1 MQVMSSHLFY
11 NLMTAAV
18 VVNTLIW
25 GPLIAFTVRRES
37 DILGY
42 KHIHFE
48 SQCPESELKLLA
60 CVHSPRPVATMI
72 GLIATCK
79 GSDNV
84 AITPYLM
91 HLIELPEKS
100 KTKILLYHQ
109 KEEEELSD
117 DENYGGNDVV
127 EINEAVDIF
136 CGETGV
142 MIHQAKVVAPYATMY
157 GDVCEFAEDV
167 RASII
172 ILPFHK
178 HQRID
183 GKLESGKEG
192 IRITNQKVLLHA
204 KCTVAIL
211 IDRGLT
217 AGSMHTSGT
226 GSLQHIA
233 MLFFGGQDD
242 REALGL
248 SKRLGMHHHI
258 NLTVIRFLHKSV
270 PRENIGIN
278 VDLKEEDVLMAIPD
292 HESEDDA
299 DNRVLTDFF
308 NRYDFD
314 SPHHSYLINL
324 VIRNVGFFSS
334 KKPFCFVPKWLEK
347 LCCCVG
353 ALLLTYRRGCVGS

>member
-1 MQVMSSHLFY
+1 MDKMLKLNIKSLMQVMSSQLFY
-11 NLMTAAV
+11 NLMIVAV
-18 VVNTLIW
+18 VINSLIW
-25 GPLIAFTVRRES
+25 GPLIAFTVRREH

-42 KHIHFE
+42 KHIDFE
-48 SQCPESELKLLA
+48 VQCPESELKLLA

-79 GSDNV
+79 GSDSV
-84 AITPYLM
+84 AISPYLM
-91 HLIELPEKS
+91 HLIELPEKN
-100 KTKILLYHQ
+100 KKKILLYHQ
-109 KEEEELSD
+109 KAEDELSD

-127 EINEAVDIF
+127 EINETVDIF
-136 CGETGV
+136 CSETGV
-142 MIHQAKVVAPYATMY
+142 MIHQAKVVAPYATMFA
-157 GDVCEFAEDV
+157 DVCEFAEDV

-217 AGSMHTSGT
+217 AGAMNTSGSS
-226 GSLQHIA
+226 GSLHHIA
-233 MLFFGGQDD
+233 MLFFGGHDD

-258 NLTVIRFLHKSV
+258 SLTVIRFLHKSV
-270 PRENIGIN
+270 PTEHVGID
-278 VDLKEEDVLMAIPD
+278 VDHKEEDVLMAIPS
-292 HESEDDA
+292 HQSEADA
-299 DNRVLTDFF
+299 DNTVLTDYF
-308 NRYDFD
+308 NR
-314 SPHHSYLINL
+314 
-324 VIRNVGFFSS
+324 
-334 KKPFCFVPKWLEK
+334 
-347 LCCCVG
+347 
-353 ALLLTYRRGCVGS
+353 

>member
-1 MQVMSSHLFY
+1 MKKMLKLNIKCLMQVTSSQIFY

-18 VVNTLIW
+18 VINSLIW
-25 GPLIAFTVRRES
+25 GPLIAFMVRRES

-42 KHIHFE
+42 KHIAFE
-48 SQCPESELKLLA
+48 FQCPESELKLLA

-79 GSDNV
+79 GSENV

-91 HLIELPEKS
+91 HLIELPEKN
-100 KTKILLYHQ
+100 KTILLYHQ
-109 KEEEELSD
+109 KEEDELSD
-117 DENYGGNDVV
+117 DDNYGGNDVV

-136 CGETGV
+136 SAETGV
-142 MIHQAKVVAPYATMY
+142 IIHQAKVVAPYASMY
-157 GDVCEFAEDV
+157 ADVCEFAEDA

-192 IRITNQKVLLHA
+192 IRITNQKVLRHA
-204 KCTVAIL
+204 KCSVAIL

-217 AGSMHTSGT
+217 AGTSHTSGS

-233 MLFFGGQDD
+233 MLFFGGPDD

-258 NLTVIRFLHKSV
+258 NLTVIRFLHKSKQ
-270 PRENIGIN
+270 RETMGIDIAQN
-278 VDLKEEDVLMAIPD
+278 
-292 HESEDDA
+292 HQSETDA
-299 DNRVLTDFF
+299 DNRALTDFF
-308 NRYDFD
+308 NRYGFGIILLYFITTP
-314 SPHHSYLINL
+314 SLGNIN
-324 VIRNVGFFSS
+324 
-334 KKPFCFVPKWLEK
+334 
-347 LCCCVG
+347 
-353 ALLLTYRRGCVGS
+353 